1 MMAFGAT
8 TGSKEEE
15 IQKQWLTNR
24 YHAPSDDLNQPV
36 DMKAAGQYNR
46 LMMAL
51 AEAVAN
57 NPARPKWK
65 ADSFFRR
72 FAQ

>member
-1 MMAFGAT
+1 
-8 TGSKEEE
+8 
-15 IQKQWLTNR
+15 L
-24 YHAPSDDLNQPV
+24 
-36 DMKAAGQYNR
+36 KAAGQYNR
-46 LMMAL
+46 LMMTL

-57 NPARPKWK
+57 NAGRPKWK

>member
-1 MMAFGAT
+1 
-8 TGSKEEE
+8 
-15 IQKQWLTNR
+15 LTNR
-24 YHAPSDDLNQPV
+24 YHAPSDDLSQPV
-36 DMKAAGQYNR
+36 DLKAAGQYNR
-46 LMMAL
+46 LMMTL

-57 NPARPKWK
+57 GAARPKWK

>member
-1 MMAFGAT
+1 
-8 TGSKEEE
+8 
-15 IQKQWLTNR
+15 LTNR
-24 YHAPSDDLNQPV
+24 YHAPSDDLNQSV
-36 DMKAAGQYNR
+36 DLKAAGQYNR

-65 ADSFFRR
+65 ADSFFPR